1 MRSLPSPPHHPLTAA
16 RAFAQGSDPVST
28 LFQRGISST
37 DKVGPQNGT
46 PVISGIQKC
55 LESNTRGLFMPFQQQ
70 TLKRRFRSAGVHPE
84 HTPHPAPSQLPPQ
97 LLLV

>member
-1 MRSLPSPPHHPLTAA
+1 MGSLPSPPHHPLPAA

-37 DKVGPQNGT
+37 GKVEPQNGT

-55 LESNTRGLFMPFQQQ
+55 LESNIRGLFLPFQQQ
-70 TLKRRFRSAGVHPE
+70 IFKRRF
-84 HTPHPAPSQLPPQ
+84 
-97 LLLV
+97 